1 MNILTET
8 LPQSVEIDGKSYLV
22 RTDFRTWIKF
32 SQTVFNRT
40 DDIVSVAE
48 AFTLIYK
55 RRLPPDMNSA
65 AAALLDF
72 YNCGK
77 KQDDSPKQSK
87 KSRVFD
93 FDCDAGNIYAAFMQQ
108 YGIDLTMAD
117 LHWWTFKALFDGIS
131 EETHFGKIM
140 QYRCADLSQ
149 IKDKEMKKFYKKM
162 KRLYTIPDNRTE
174 KEKEQDFAD
183 MLSSV
188 F

>member
-1 MNILTET
+1 MNILTEA
-8 LPQSVEIDGKSYLV
+8 LPQSVEIDGKSYPV
-22 RTDFRTWIKF
+22 QTNFRAWIKF
-32 SQTVFNRT
+32 SQTAFNRA

-55 RRLPPDMNSA
+55 RGLPPDMNSA

-77 KQDDSPKQSK
+77 RQEDSPKPSK

-93 FDCDAGNIYAAFMQQ
+93 FDCDAGDICAAFMQQ
-108 YGIDLTMAD
+108 YGIDLTKAD
-117 LHWWTFKALFDGIS
+117 LHWWMFKALFDGIS
-131 EETHFGKIM
+131 EETRFGQIM
-140 QYRCADLSQ
+140 KYRCADLSQ

-162 KRLYTIPDNRTE
+162 KRLYAIPDNRTE
-174 KEKEQDFAD
+174 EEKERDFAD
-183 MLSSV
+183 MLSAV